1 MSTQEMHH
9 ASSPKQTV
17 ASPRLLLC
25 ISIIRTAPHYIS
37 RLIVRNTLNTASRC
51 SFYTNDTAASHMYLP
66 QVVVPLIQ
74 TILPRLMCTYR
85 KSLFLIHKRYYRVSC
100 VPTASRCSSYASDTA
115 ASRCFFLHQRYR
127 PISLFLLHK
136 PTSHLVISFTQT
148 PPRSFFYA
156 LTGTSYDPRSLTHL
170 LNKLNHNI

>member
-1 MSTQEMHH
+1 MHH

-74 TILPRLMCTYR
+74 TILPRLICTYR
-85 KSLFLIHKRYYRVSC
+85 KSLFLLYKRYYRVSC
-100 VPTASRCSSYASDTA
+100 VPTASRCFLYTSDTTA
-115 ASRCFFLHQRYR
+115 SHVYLQLLVVPLTQAIPPRLVVSFYTNDTAPSRCFFYTNLRR
-127 PISLFLLHK
+127 ILLFLSHK
-136 PTSHLVISFTQT
+136 RLLDH
-148 PPRSFFYA
+148 FFM
-156 LTGTSYDPRSLTHL
+156 L
-170 LNKLNHNI
+170 